1 MSNKKYYKFLVLF
14 ILATGAGII
23 YQLPYIRETFYVP
36 LQNALGLNNQ
46 QMGLLSS
53 GYAAMATISYFL
65 GGIIADK
72 FSPRKLL
79 TFSFLTSG
87 ILGLYFSTFP
97 SFAICRIIFVLLGIS
112 TIITYWS
119 ALIKA
124 TRMLGDSSEQGRL
137 FGLQEGIRGIM
148 NAVLVFVML
157 GAFNM
162 FADQTVGVAW
172 AIRVCAIAN
181 ILLGFAHW
189 FLIKDTEEDKNRQGE
204 NVLQL
209 LKGMGQVAK
218 FPKTWLIVGVVFTAY
233 SIYGLSAY
241 IQTYMVDIHGLP
253 VEYSAAIGGIRY
265 VIQCFGGILGG
276 FFADKIG
283 SRIKVILGGF
293 IAIII
298 SFLGYIFVPAGGSV
312 ITLLISNFVFSM
324 FIIYVIRS
332 LYFAIIDDAGI
343 NVNLT
348 GRTSGLVS
356 CLGYTPD
363 IFMFT
368 IVGSWIDSYGARGY
382 QMTFGYGVVMAAI
395 GFVLAL
401 ILLKVAN
408 QAKSN
413 NDNQVVNG

>member
-1 MSNKKYYKFLVLF
+1 MKEKNFQKYLVLF

-36 LQNALGLNNQ
+36 LQNALGVSNQ
-46 QMGLLSS
+46 EMGILSS

-97 SFAICRIIFVLLGIS
+97 SFEICRIIFVLLGIS

-124 TRMLGDSSEQGRL
+124 TRMLGDSSEQGKL

-148 NAVLVFVML
+148 NAVLVFIML
-157 GAFNM
+157 AAFNR
-162 FADQTVGVAW
+162 FSDQVTGVAW
-172 AIRVCAIAN
+172 AIRVCAITN
-181 ILLGFAHW
+181 ILLAVAHW
-189 FLIKDTEEDKNRQGE
+189 VLIKDTEEEINGQSE
-204 NVLQL
+204 SVISL
-209 LKGMGQVAK
+209 LKGMVGVAK
-218 FPKTWLIVGVVFTAY
+218 YPKTWLLVGIVFTAY

-241 IQTYMVDIHGLP
+241 IQTFMVDIHGLS
-253 VEYSAAIGGIRY
+253 VEYSAAVGGFRY
-265 VIQCFGGILGG
+265 VIQCFGGIIGG
-276 FFADKIG
+276 FLADKIG
-283 SRIKVILGGF
+283 SRIKIILAGF
-293 IAIII
+293 IGIIL
-298 SFLGYIFVPAGGSV
+298 SFAGYVFAPAGSSIIV
-312 ITLLISNFVFSM
+312 FLISNFVISM

-343 NVNLT
+343 DVSLT

-368 IVGSWIDSYGARGY
+368 LVGSWIDSYGAKGY
-382 QMTFGYGVVMAAI
+382 QMTFTYGIVMAAI
-395 GFVLAL
+395 GFILGLV
-401 ILLKVAN
+401 LLKIVKKIN
-408 QAKSN
+408 SD
-413 NDNQVVNG
+413 NDKAIKA

>member
-1 MSNKKYYKFLVLF
+1 MKEKKFHKYLVLF
-14 ILATGAGII
+14 ILATGEGII

-36 LQNALGLNNQ
+36 LQNALGLSNQ
-46 QMGLLSS
+46 EMGILSS
-53 GYAAMATISYFL
+53 GYATMATISYFL
-65 GGIIADK
+65 GGIIADR

-157 GAFNM
+157 GAFNR
-162 FADQTVGVAW
+162 FTDQTLGVAW
-172 AIRVCAIAN
+172 AIRVCAITN
-181 ILLGFAHW
+181 IILGIAHW
-189 FLIKDTEEDKNRQGE
+189 ILIKDPENINSEKGE
-204 NVLQL
+204 NVAQL
-209 LKGMGQVAK
+209 LKGMVQVARY
-218 FPKTWLIVGVVFTAY
+218 PKTWLIVGVVFSAY
-233 SIYGLSAY
+233 SIYGLAAY
-241 IQTYMVDIHGLP
+241 IQTYMVDIHGLS
-253 VEYSAAIGGIRY
+253 VEYSAAVGGFRY
-265 VIQCFGGILGG
+265 VIQCFGGIIGG
-276 FFADKIG
+276 ILADKIG
-283 SRIKVILGGF
+283 SRIKVILAGF
-293 IAIII
+293 IGIII
-298 SFLGYIFVPAGGSV
+298 SFAGYVLAPQGSSILV
-312 ITLLISNFVFSM
+312 FLISNFVLSM

-343 NVNLT
+343 DVSLT

-368 IVGSWIDSYGARGY
+368 LVGSWIDSYGAKGY
-382 QMTFGYGVVMAAI
+382 QMTFSYGIAMAII
-395 GFVLAL
+395 GFILGV
-401 ILLKVAN
+401 ILLRVAN
-408 QAKSN
+408 QAKLKN
-413 NDNQVVNG
+413 NDQIINS